1 MSVKSVGTL
10 MFCVLVLLGLQVL
23 AQETPNTKPIPVLTG
38 VFSYQSSFEPG
49 TQEVAPEF
57 DPILLVPL
65 GNKFLVES
73 EFEMSMDVTRDQG
86 RVGPAVVEHGIEYL
100 QLDYV
105 ANPYLTVVAGRF
117 LTPFGI
123 YRERLHPMW
132 IRNLAAEPIIFAMND
147 NSSNG
152 AMLRG
157 AAPVTSGMNIT
168 YAGYFSA
175 PLDTSQLQSDRRAGT
190 RVSLV
195 FPNKRFEA
203 GVSFSRVLSGNR
215 YNMVGSDVTWNV
227 RRIPVDLRAEF
238 VYSNTLGTGYW
249 IEGAYRFDRFH
260 NAFLR
265 NSQIVAR
272 MEQYRVPNLQ
282 QSLID
287 ELPDSDTNRAAIG
300 WNYTLYNGIRVDAS
314 YGRNFAKEDNHNTW
328 TVGVSYRFAIF

>member
-1 MSVKSVGTL
+1 
-10 MFCVLVLLGLQVL
+10 MFCVLVLRGLQVR
-23 AQETPNTKPIPVLTG
+23 AQDSEISNTKPIPVVTG
-38 VFSYQSSFEPG
+38 VFSYQSSFEPK
-49 TQEVAPEF
+49 TQEVSPEF
-57 DPILLVPL
+57 DPILLIPL

-73 EFEMSMDVTRDQG
+73 EFEMSMDVTRNQG

-105 ANPYLTVVAGRF
+105 ANPYVTVVAGRF

-132 IRNLAAEPIIFAMND
+132 IRNLASEPIIFAMND

-157 AAPVTSGMNIT
+157 AAPVTSVMNIT

-175 PLDTSQLQSDRRAGT
+175 PLDNSQLQSDRRAGT

-195 FPNKRFEA
+195 IPNKRFEA
-203 GVSFSRVLSGNR
+203 GVSFSRVLSGTR
-215 YNMVGSDVTWNV
+215 YNMVGSDVTWNA

-238 VYSNTLGTGYW
+238 VHSDTLGSGYW
-249 IEGAYRFDRFH
+249 IEGAYRFDKLH

-265 NSQIVAR
+265 NSQVVAR
-272 MEQYRVPNLQ
+272 TEQYRVPTLQ

-287 ELPDSDTNRAAIG
+287 ELPDRDTNRTAIG
-300 WNYTLYNGIRVDAS
+300 WNYTLYDGIRVDAS
-314 YGRNFAKEDNHNTW
+314 YGRNFAKDDNHNTW